1 MEQKY
6 DEIFKKWHIL
16 YKRRYLLVVLFIIIT
31 TTVIV
36 WSHFLPKKYESNS
49 TVFIEE
55 NVIKNLVKGIAVTP
69 DMDDKIRVLQY
80 ALLSRELIAKVLN
93 EMDINDKTRSPENL
107 QDLVSSIR
115 KRTKIYVK
123 GKDLFT
129 VSFVDQDPEF
139 AQQFTNRLIQRYL
152 EDNISSKRKETYGA
166 NRFLDEQITLFKGK
180 LDKAEDA
187 LIKFRKKHNI
197 YVTDDEKTILDDI
210 KKYSSDIDNIELN
223 LDTLHAKK
231 NQFKKQLMAIH
242 PTVDI
247 FSQQQKNDRI
257 LTMENKI
264 KQLLVTYTDKYP
276 EVVKLQA
283 QVQALKSQQATGDSS
298 EVTQTKMTSV
308 NPVFQDVQQKAFEL
322 DSDISA
328 QRAKLQRLKQLL
340 AQRKMEIRTVPE
352 NRKKIAMLVQE
363 RDSLKRIYD
372 QLLMRM
378 GQSEVSKQMEIGDK
392 TTNFR
397 VVDPALY
404 PTEPVSPDMVKMI
417 LLALLVG
424 IGGGIGG
431 VLLADNLDGTVR
443 GVEDIQDLGVDVLA
457 VIPKIRDHAAE
468 LNRRRKDLLVYGLT
482 AVYFSGVVCLLAY
495 EAVKRLA

>member
-6 DEIFKKWHIL
+6 DELLKKWQIL
-16 YKRRYLLVVLFIIIT
+16 YKRKYLFVVLFIILT

-36 WSHFLPKKYESNS
+36 WSHFLPKKYEANS

-69 DMDDKIRVLQY
+69 EMDDKIRVLQY

-93 EMDINDKTRSPENL
+93 EMDINDKTRSPEKL

-197 YVTDDEKTILDDI
+197 YVTDDEKTILEEI

-264 KQLLVTYTDKYP
+264 KQLLVTYTGKYP
-276 EVVKLQA
+276 EVVKLRA
-283 QVQALKSQQATGDSS
+283 QVQALKSQQATGDNS

-404 PTEPVSPDMVKMI
+404 PTEPISPDMVKMI

-495 EAVKRLA
+495 EAVKRLV